1 MSAMK
6 GMDTGVVTEWS
17 RKAAGTDLPQVEQLI
32 SKLCTEA
39 TGLPWT
45 GSDFDSFVSNEV
57 AEVQQKLTLL
67 TAAINQM
74 ASTAGKNASEQETT
88 SAS

>member
-6 GMDTGVVTEWS
+6 GMDTGVVSQWAKTV
-17 RKAAGTDLPQVEQLI
+17 AGTDLPQVEQLI
-32 SKLCTEA
+32 TKVCNEA

-45 GSDFDSFVSNEV
+45 GSDFDTFVTTDV

-74 ASTAGKNASEQETT
+74 ASTASKNASEQETT